1 MKTLRHTLFLAFLV
15 LFYAKTTSTHA
26 IANKVGGNE
35 QYMEMELKK
44 RVKSKKKKSTS
55 TPPPHAERIV
65 EEPDIMPI
73 FVGGSSAMHQFISSS
88 LQYPKEAV
96 EKHIQ
101 GLVVYTFVV
110 EKDGTLSNFDIIHRA
125 DPLLDAEAL
134 RILKSMPPWRPA
146 KHKGQEVR
154 SKSYVPMYFKL
165 NKNAIRQQ
173 AAKPRQCPTP
183 PAPTSEDK
191 NEVNTMPNNE
201 EIFTIVDKMPQ
212 YETGERGLA
221 NFISRTLRY
230 PIDARQNGVEGRIL
244 CSFIVGANGAIF
256 NVEVVQG
263 LHASLDAEAVRVL
276 QLMPRWIP
284 GENNGEKVN
293 VKCLLPID
301 FTIDEEPIPPLRKD
315 EVQK

>member
-1 MKTLRHTLFLAFLV
+1 MKTLKCILFLTLFGLPCV
-15 LFYAKTTSTHA
+15 TISSSYVNT
-26 IANKVGGNE
+26 NREVCG
-35 QYMEMELKK
+35 KK
-44 RVKSKKKKSTS
+44 PIIEDVSKKITKKKESSS
-55 TPPPHAERIV
+55 TPPPHADRIF

-96 EKHIQ
+96 ERQIQ

-146 KHKGQEVR
+146 KHKGKEVR

-165 NKNAIRQQ
+165 NKNAIRNQ
-173 AAKPRQCPTP
+173 AANKRQCPTP
-183 PAPTSEDK
+183 PNSS
-191 NEVNTMPNNE
+191 VNRVDSSLQNNSD

-221 NFISRTLRY
+221 NFISNTLRY

-244 CSFIVGANGAIF
+244 CSFIVNAYGAIS

-263 LHASLDAEAVRVL
+263 LHPSLDAEAVRVL
-276 QLMPRWIP
+276 KLMPRWIP
-284 GENNGEKVN
+284 GENKGEKVN

-301 FTIDEEPIPPLRKD
+301 FTIDEEPIPPLER
-315 EVQK
+315 